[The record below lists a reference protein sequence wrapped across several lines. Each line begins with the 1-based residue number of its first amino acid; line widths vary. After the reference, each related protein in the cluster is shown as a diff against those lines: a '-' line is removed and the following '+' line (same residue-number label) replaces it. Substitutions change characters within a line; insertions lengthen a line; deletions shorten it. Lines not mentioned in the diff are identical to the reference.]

1 MFALTNRTSMR
12 VEYRQLCVR
21 ISSLTKSVEE
31 AKESSFRSKEVELAE
46 EQLTYMYN
54 YKDMMEKRA
63 KLLGWKLTE
72 EATNG
77 KSKFTN

>member
-21 ISSLTKSVEE
+21 ISSLSKAVEE
-31 AKESSFRSKEVELAE
+31 AKETWHQNDELDMAE
-46 EQLTYMYN
+46 EQLIHMCN
-54 YKDMMEKRA
+54 YKELIEKRA

-72 EATNG
+72 EVKHG
-77 KSKFTN
+77 QSQFTN